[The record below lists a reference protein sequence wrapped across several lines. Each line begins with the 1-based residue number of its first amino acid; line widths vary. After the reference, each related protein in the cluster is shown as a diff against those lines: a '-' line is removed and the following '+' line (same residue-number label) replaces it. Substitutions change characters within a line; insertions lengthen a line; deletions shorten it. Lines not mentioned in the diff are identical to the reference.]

1 MKRDQLEHVLRAV
14 SRIVPDG
21 EILVIGSQSVLG
33 SLREEQL
40 PPVAT
45 ASMEVDI
52 AFMDDPDEVNSD
64 LVDGAI
70 GELSAFHETF
80 GYYAQGVSVSTA
92 VLPTGWRDRVVTMET
107 PSTFPGRGLCLE
119 PHDCVVSKL
128 AACREKDFA
137 FAAALVLAGLIN
149 LDTLGDR
156 VDALDVDARVLD
168 RIRTWI
174 RAQRASA
181 N

>member
-21 EILVIGSQSVLG
+21 EVLVIGSQSVLG

-40 PPVAT
+40 PPLAT

-52 AFMDDPDEVNSD
+52 AFMDDPGEVNSD
-64 LVDGAI
+64 LVDGAM
-70 GELSAFHETF
+70 GELSAFHQTF

-107 PSTFPGRGLCLE
+107 PGTFPGRGLCLE

-128 AACREKDFA
+128 VACREKDFA
-137 FAAALVLAGLIN
+137 FAAALVRAGLVD
-149 LDTLGDR
+149 LDTLSDR
-156 VDALDVDARVLD
+156 VGALDVDGRILD
-168 RIRTWI
+168 RIRAWI
-174 RAQRASA
+174 QAQRSSAS
-181 N
+181 